1 MYRVV
6 KSANKL
12 SGRWID
18 PSIPNFGEEGTAKG
32 KEVRDM
38 YYSGRY
44 SSGANDDGSSF
55 DTDSDLVQV
64 LADLMN
70 TRMYVQSYDDS
81 IWYLLNTGKGVLPNG
96 LPSRVRVSKFKIE
109 NGEFEFL
116 EENLTSLSS
125 LIHKL
130 EDPLIIRTLEEAVK
144 ESM

>member
-6 KSANKL
+6 KSANRL

-32 KEVRDM
+32 RKVRDM
-38 YYSGRY
+38 YYSGNY
-44 SSGANDDGSSF
+44 GSGVNDDASHF

-64 LADLMN
+64 LADLIS
-70 TRMYVQSYDDS
+70 THMYVQSYDDS
-81 IWYLLNTGKGVLPNG
+81 IWYKLNAGKGVLPDG
-96 LPSRVRVSKFKIE
+96 LPARVLVAKFRIE

-125 LIHKL
+125 LVRDL
-130 EDPLIIRTLEEAVK
+130 EDPLVIRTLEEAVK

>member
-6 KSANKL
+6 KSANRL

-32 KEVRDM
+32 RKVRDM
-38 YYSGRY
+38 YYSGNY
-44 SSGANDDGSSF
+44 GSGVNDDASHF
-55 DTDSDLVQV
+55 DTDSDIVQV
-64 LADLMN
+64 LADLIS
-70 TRMYVQSYDDS
+70 THMYVQSYDDS
-81 IWYLLNTGKGVLPNG
+81 IWYMLNAGKGVLPDG
-96 LPSRVRVSKFKIE
+96 LPARVFVAKFRIE

-125 LIHKL
+125 LVRDL
-130 EDPLIIRTLEEAVK
+130 EDPLVIRTLEEAVK